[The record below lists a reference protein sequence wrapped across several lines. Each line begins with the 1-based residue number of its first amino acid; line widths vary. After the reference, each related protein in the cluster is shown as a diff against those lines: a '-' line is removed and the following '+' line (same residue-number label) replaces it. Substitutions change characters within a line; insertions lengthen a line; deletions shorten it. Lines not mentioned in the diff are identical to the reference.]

1 MEDIGLAGLAF
12 LRCVGGS
19 RELESVAYTLH
30 VFRRGLAFHGG
41 EDLTGPFVDNLVVVL
56 LFHRWRN

>member
-12 LRCVGGS
+12 LRCVGG
-19 RELESVAYTLH
+19 VAYTLH